1 MPIYTAL
8 IKCILCYMLH
18 TINYI
23 TYIYIYMSFA
33 GRPDMIH
40 AGHLGVFECSMTT
53 SQEELELALVVARP
67 TIQVL
72 AAVRVGHVI

>member
-1 MPIYTAL
+1 
-8 IKCILCYMLH
+8 
-18 TINYI
+18 
-23 TYIYIYMSFA
+23 MSFA